1 MTTAYFDELA
11 ARLHERGVP
20 EKEIAVTVDD
30 LAAYAAESGADPEE
44 EFGPAAG
51 FAATLAPAAQEAAP
65 DDRPDPA
72 AETWVWTVDAF
83 QDRACLNRYGEQGW
97 EVERIDHLGRFV
109 SRRAPERPLR
119 WEYRRET
126 VLPVKLDALI
136 ERLAPDGWEPC
147 GGWMYF
153 QYFKRPK
160 AVSEGLAG
168 ELDDAPA
175 TPARRVFFGRRFYA
189 FMVVWAL
196 YMVALGAGLV
206 FGVGPLSGGD
216 HGFGLDFVAG
226 VLVGTAVVV
235 LPVLFTLRRRRRRR

>member
-1 MTTAYFDELA
+1 MTTAYFDQLA
-11 ARLHERGVP
+11 GHLRGHGIP
-20 EKEIAVTVDD
+20 EEEIITTVDD

-51 FAATLAPAAQEAAP
+51 FAATLAPAAQETAP
-65 DDRPDPA
+65 EGGPDPA
-72 AETWVWTVDAF
+72 AETWVWTADAF
-83 QDRACLNRYGEQGW
+83 RDREYLNRYGEQGW

-109 SRRAPERPLR
+109 SRRDPERPLR

-126 VLPVKLDALI
+126 VLPAKHGALA

-189 FMVVWAL
+189 FMVVWVL
-196 YMVALGAGLV
+196 YMAALITGIVL
-206 FGVGPLSGGD
+206 GVGPLSGGD
-216 HGFGLDFVAG
+216 HEFGPDFVGG
-226 VLVGTAVVV
+226 VLAGIAVVV
-235 LPVLFTLRRRRRRR
+235 LLVLITLRRRRRR